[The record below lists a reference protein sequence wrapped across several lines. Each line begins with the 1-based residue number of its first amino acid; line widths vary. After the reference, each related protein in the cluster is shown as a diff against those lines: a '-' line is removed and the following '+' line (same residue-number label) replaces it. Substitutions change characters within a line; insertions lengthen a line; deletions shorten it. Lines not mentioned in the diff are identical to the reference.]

1 MAFRSGGI
9 AFNAEFVRVAHAQR
23 SSRATLFF
31 DEQNRRVG
39 VQFHSRLSD
48 RDAYAV
54 VTDGGG
60 AGAAGGRLVQTG
72 LIYESYPWLKAVLVK
87 PTSKRRIPVLRDDQ
101 NDVWYVEV
109 R

>member
-1 MAFRSGGI
+1 MAFRPGGI

-23 SSRATLFF
+23 SSRVTLYF

-39 VQFHSRLSD
+39 VQFHSRTSD

-60 AGAAGGRLVQTG
+60 AGAAGGRLVQTS
-72 LIYESYPWLKAVLVK
+72 LIYEAYPWLKSILQK
-87 PTSKRRIPVLRDDQ
+87 PVSKRRLPVQRDDQ
-101 NDVWYVEV
+101 NDVWYVELL
-109 R
+109 